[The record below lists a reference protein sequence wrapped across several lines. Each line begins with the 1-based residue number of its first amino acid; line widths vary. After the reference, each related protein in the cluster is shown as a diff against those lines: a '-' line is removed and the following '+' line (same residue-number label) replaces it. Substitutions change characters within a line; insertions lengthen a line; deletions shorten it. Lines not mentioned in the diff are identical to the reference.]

1 MVYLD
6 YSATTP
12 VGKQVLDQYILDNEL
27 FYGNPNST
35 HKLGLVS
42 KNAIDK
48 ASKDILDVFDL
59 DGYEVV
65 YTSGASESNNLA
77 IKGIAYAKQ
86 NTGNHIITSNFEH
99 SSVVACFTF
108 LSKQGFSVD
117 VAPYDEYGLVD
128 LEKLE
133 KKITNKTTLVSISAV
148 NSETGIVQDLKAISL
163 MLKKYPHVTFHS
175 DLTQA
180 VGKIKLDYSLVD
192 LFSFSGHKI
201 YGLKGIGGLLI
212 RKGIKV
218 IPQIHG
224 GKSTTRVRSGTPA
237 SPLMLSLR
245 NALVLMYQDF
255 DKKIEI
261 VQENYNYFIEKL
273 KEVDNAVLNSN
284 QYSLKQIVNVSFLD
298 VVNSFL
304 HQELSNRDVFV
315 STSTACGSEN
325 PMSVIVKKLTGSLER
340 AETSIRISLSHLTTK
355 KEIDQ
360 FFESYQEII
369 RL

>member
-12 VGKQVLDQYILDNEL
+12 VEKKVLELYLKDNER
-27 FYGNPNST
+27 FYGNPNSS
-35 HKLGLVS
+35 HKLGLAAKS
-42 KNAIDK
+42 AIDQ
-48 ASKDILDVFDL
+48 ASQDILDVFGL
-59 DGYEVV
+59 DDYEVI
-65 YTSGASESNNLA
+65 YTSGATESNNLA

-86 NTGNHIITSNFEH
+86 NIGKHIITSNFEH

-133 KKITNKTTLVSISAV
+133 KRITEQTTLVSISAV
-148 NSETGIVQDLKAISL
+148 NSETGIVQDIKAISRL
-163 MLKKYPHVTFHS
+163 LKKYPHVTFHS

-201 YGLKGIGGLLI
+201 YGLKGIGGLLVK
-212 RKGIKV
+212 KGIKL

-224 GKSTTRVRSGTPA
+224 GKSTTNVRSGTPA
-237 SPLMLSLR
+237 TPLMLSLR
-245 NALVLMYQDF
+245 NALVYMYQDF
-255 DKKIEI
+255 DKKLESVKNI
-261 VQENYNYFIEKL
+261 YDYFIDKL
-273 KEVDNAVLNSN
+273 SEVENTELNSN
-284 QYSLKQIVNVSFLD
+284 QYALKQIINVSFLNI
-298 VVNSFL
+298 VSGFL
-304 HQELSNRDVFV
+304 HQELSNRDIYV

-325 PMSVIVKKLTGSLER
+325 PMSMIVKKLTGSLER
-340 AETSIRISLSHLTTK
+340 AETSIRISISHLTTK
-355 KEIDQ
+355 QEIDE
-360 FFESYQEII
+360 FFSAYQEII